1 MAVTRRHALKTPCGQ
16 TIAYAINGDKAP
28 LVTGIG
34 CTVEFA
40 PEEFRMLQDPS
51 GRNYRYGYHTIQS
64 FSPKDHIDPK
74 TAHEIGVRL
83 AKAVYDDY
91 QCIVATH
98 VDKGHIHNH
107 IISNSVSYRT
117 GRMMPDRLYGECS
130 LNRLREKSD
139 ELCEEYG
146 LSVLEKRKIGRYHG
160 YHTSVSRERPFRRLK
175 IAFRNDFYEIMKN
188 ISSYNELV
196 LELKNMGYEIK
207 DGKDPKITRKDIFH
221 RPRYFPMSMMVP
233 WTRDSITKALEK
245 KPAKVGEGFVRKVL
259 DLLKRPRMPQTARIL
274 RRFARITRKAENDVI
289 SERMRT
295 CISREKLESPS
306 DVSPK
311 RKELADERRSLLPLL
326 EQARVQAEAYDRLM
340 EERKRYFRNRK
351 KAMAYRQNGAEV
363 LHSRNFVE
371 ISEFAEAERRLSE
384 AGYAGV
390 KAVRKLKNDADSAYQ
405 EYNRLTSRIDRLAE
419 RIEELDMLK
428 DYMVPEEMRY
438 VVARERDGCVPVS
451 NRHLDERDGFRFVRA
466 GGMTIVPIEP
476 EKEYLVRGGG
486 KVIPMKGEDLY
497 AFIPGS
503 GIIEDEREKREIER

>member
-1 MAVTRRHALKTPCGQ
+1 
-16 TIAYAINGDKAP
+16 
-28 LVTGIG
+28 
-34 CTVEFA
+34 
-40 PEEFRMLQDPS
+40 
-51 GRNYRYGYHTIQS
+51 
-64 FSPKDHIDPK
+64 
-74 TAHEIGVRL
+74 
-83 AKAVYDDY
+83 
-91 QCIVATH
+91 
-98 VDKGHIHNH
+98 
-107 IISNSVSYRT
+107 
-117 GRMMPDRLYGECS
+117 
-130 LNRLREKSD
+130 
-139 ELCEEYG
+139 
-146 LSVLEKRKIGRYHG
+146 
-160 YHTSVSRERPFRRLK
+160 
-175 IAFRNDFYEIMKN
+175 
-188 ISSYNELV
+188 
-196 LELKNMGYEIK
+196 
-207 DGKDPKITRKDIFH
+207 
-221 RPRYFPMSMMVP
+221 
-233 WTRDSITKALEK
+233 
-245 KPAKVGEGFVRKVL
+245 
-259 DLLKRPRMPQTARIL
+259 MPQTARIL

-326 EQARVQAEAYDRLM
+326 EQARAQAEAYDRLM

-405 EYNRLTSRIDRLAE
+405 EYNRLTSRIDE

-438 VVARERDGCVPVS
+438 VVARERNGCVPVS